1 MRAIKIGWMIGV
13 IYIVC
18 GGQRI
23 WTVHSTSDLKYTLY
37 IMLEKQRRWEMLVG
51 NPSESHDV
59 LIGKGKLSGAHHVAG
74 QT

>member
-23 WTVHSTSDLKYTLY
+23 WTVHSMSDLKFTLY

-51 NPSESHDV
+51 IKV
-59 LIGKGKLSGAHHVAG
+59 KATTCCLVKGKLSGAHHVAG

>member
-18 GGQRI
+18 GGQGI
-23 WTVHSTSDLKYTLY
+23 WTVHSMSDLKFTLY

-51 NPSESHDV
+51 IKV
-59 LIGKGKLSGAHHVAG
+59 KATTCCLVKGKLSGAHHVAG